1 MKRSSVCYNQNA
13 MTELLQRAFDRASR
27 LPQQQ
32 QDEFARLMLAELDS
46 EQRWQELFALPD
58 SEELLDR
65 MADEALEAHRT
76 GLTKP
81 MDPDEP

>member
-1 MKRSSVCYNQNA
+1 

-32 QDEFARLMLAELDS
+32 QDDFARLMLAELDS
-46 EQRWQELFALPD
+46 ERRWQELFVLPD
-58 SEELLDR
+58 SEELLER
-65 MADEALEAHRT
+65 MADEALEAHRA

-81 MDPDEP
+81 MDPDEL